1 MVALVLSERI
11 VDLSTFA
18 STFLI
23 VSLLAAG
30 VELSLDVVLVLSQ
43 MLLLLNFI
51 LKLLVVLHEI

>member
-1 MVALVLSERI
+1 MEVLVLLERI

-23 VSLLAAG
+23 GGFLAAD

-51 LKLLVVLHEI
+51 LQLLVVLH